1 MWSHLDA
8 CMHHPEALT
17 TTPPAPEIPAPL
29 ALYTTTPDPT
39 PLKVAETPTPY
50 QSSNGEG

>member
-8 CMHHPEALT
+8 YMHHPETLT
-17 TTPPAPEIPAPL
+17 TAPPAPEIPAPL

-50 QSSNGEG
+50 QSGNSEG